1 MVFASVVYMR
11 LNFLC
16 CNFYYINLISDFLFK
31 RRRLVFFHLNTGFVI
46 FRSRSEW
53 FCTFFY
59 FFHFIRS
66 SFVSF
71 SNGSHSNDAGWVSFH
86 CHFLIGYSIIHRD
99 VCNLNVDVIFVE
111 RGNNYCK
118 NEKFSFRTFDQI
130 CMLSCMFHK
139 YL

>member
-1 MVFASVVYMR
+1 MKISCLEDRKTRRLTKMVLFIEFNEEKRLRNMKCEKLIEKPKQTTLRMVFASVIYTR

-16 CNFYYINLISDFLFK
+16 CNFYWINLISDFLFK

-71 SNGSHSNDAGWVSFH
+71 SNGSHSNDAGAEWVF
-86 CHFLIGYSIIHRD
+86 IT
-99 VCNLNVDVIFVE
+99 IF
-111 RGNNYCK
+111 
-118 NEKFSFRTFDQI
+118 
-130 CMLSCMFHK
+130 
-139 YL
+139 